1 MRHEVRSLGV
11 SEENRGRERT
21 HTGERMEKRDE
32 TSPFGEAEEYQY
44 HASLPSLL
52 KSLPIAVSFRR
63 VPYYRLG
70 KIIFRVRIPSEAGGA
85 EDGGGGGVGVSV
97 EYHAL
102 IAV

>member
-1 MRHEVRSLGV
+1 MRHEVRSPESV
-11 SEENRGRERT
+11 SGEQRTGENA
-21 HTGERMEKRDE
+21 GERMEKRDE

-70 KIIFRVRIPSEAGGA
+70 KIIFRVRIPSQA
-85 EDGGGGGVGVSV
+85 GGGGVWRDV
-97 EYHAL
+97 EFLSNTAL